1 MIVRQALQKTA
12 GSPAGAIKKKT
23 GVTIGL
29 IKKKR
34 PGYFRAG
41 PDGLFVPAAAR
52 GRSFLYPSLCDSWI
66 NDFTPFAG
74 WETPFGTAG
83 CEPVPDA
90 DDPAAP
96 GSFAPVF
103 AALCSGVVVRISQL
117 LSWFFLNAAD
127 MMIVSKVVKGRKSK
141 KTLFLSF
148 LCYFIP
154 VTDNR
159 RLVTIEVFLLPQGKD
174 QSPGRLPGAPPA
186 LPSRSAGI
194 YG

>member
-1 MIVRQALQKTA
+1 MRA
-12 GSPAGAIKKKT
+12 GSGQPGVPYTGAGTPERIKKKT
-23 GVTIGL
+23 FPPGDREAGSAKDRGHFCRRGKKRVGVTIGL

-117 LSWFFLNAAD
+117 LSWFFL
-127 MMIVSKVVKGRKSK
+127 
-141 KTLFLSF
+141 
-148 LCYFIP
+148 
-154 VTDNR
+154 
-159 RLVTIEVFLLPQGKD
+159 
-174 QSPGRLPGAPPA
+174 
-186 LPSRSAGI
+186 
-194 YG
+194 